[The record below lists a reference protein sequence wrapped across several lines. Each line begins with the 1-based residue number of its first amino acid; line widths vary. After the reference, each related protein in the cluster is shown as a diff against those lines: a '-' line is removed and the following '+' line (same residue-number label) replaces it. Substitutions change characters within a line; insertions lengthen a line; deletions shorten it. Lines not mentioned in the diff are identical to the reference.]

1 MLLLH
6 IALWNGRQEA
16 LQELMKQIILAVI
29 FAALPAIGF
38 AAESDNK
45 AAKTPA
51 GSKRQT
57 GTNGQ
62 AKSCSEYGDG
72 FVKLEGSSTCVK
84 VDGYVRFQT
93 GRSR

>member
-1 MLLLH
+1 MLCYT
-6 IALWNGRQEA
+6 ALWNGRQNA
-16 LQELMKQIILAVI
+16 LQELMKQIILAML
-29 FAALPAIGF
+29 FAAFSAMGF
-38 AAESDNK
+38 AAESNNK

-51 GSKRQT
+51 GSKGQT

-62 AKSCSEYGDG
+62 AKACYEYGDG

-84 VDGYVRFQT
+84 VDGYLRFQT